1 MPTCIAIH
9 TDTHLIFSDKELTRA
24 RSLTDVG
31 ITGVLCPHTEDQAG
45 CFTSATAFNW
55 GVIISTVDEIKLPT
69 SGWFRLTFDPLV
81 EQIAEDLFCSE

>member
-45 CFTSATAFNW
+45 CFTSATACNW
-55 GVIISTVDEIKLPT
+55 GVISTVDEIKL
-69 SGWFRLTFDPLV
+69 SGWTRLTFDPLV